1 MTREWFLFLKNL
13 REEVKE
19 EWAKSVFVGERSEET
34 LQRNAAA
41 IGQVD
46 LIARL
51 LEAKYE
57 EITEVNYDNK

>member
-1 MTREWFLFLKNL
+1 MTKEWFQFLISL

-19 EWAKSVFVGERSEET
+19 GWATSIYVGATAEET

-46 LIARL
+46 LLSRL
-51 LEAKYE
+51 LEAKVSD
-57 EITEVNYDNK
+57 IDEVNYDNK